1 VTSLPMVSRVFL
13 VAGLLGL
20 AACAQANLNPATR
33 GGPEKVVL
41 SERPFPDFTY
51 QEEQGGL
58 WLAGDMFINP
68 DKTLADPVKTLQT
81 FAQMEY
87 TANQMKGVYN
97 LMSPADLNDLL
108 RARQVIR
115 TTMNL
120 PADVPVD
127 QAVQNYTAR
136 SRGISDADRRLL
148 AERRDTLRAAVV
160 SAGRSFERYTRNVER
175 EQQRRPMWPG

>member
-1 VTSLPMVSRVFL
+1 VFL

-20 AACAQANLNPATR
+20 AACGPSNLDPAFR
-33 GGPEKVVL
+33 GGPERVTL
-41 SERPFPDFTY
+41 SEKPFADFTY

-68 DKTLADPVKTLQT
+68 DRTLSDPVKTLQT

-97 LMSPADLNDLL
+97 LISPADLNDLL
-108 RARQVIR
+108 QARQVIR

-120 PADVPVD
+120 PANVPVD

-136 SRGISDADRRLL
+136 SRGISEADRRLL
-148 AERRDTLRAAVV
+148 TERRDSLRAAVV
-160 SAGRSFERYTRNVER
+160 LAGRSFERYTRNVER